1 MNSNQLD
8 ISKLDMRKKEVLDIS
23 KAKGIT
29 VGQKAQVVLVI
40 DRSGSMSPQY
50 KSGAVQDLVERI
62 LPVGMAFDDNEEI
75 DVYIFHDDAIKCT
88 SANISNIS
96 GYVNSYIN
104 NKDFGGTAYAPI
116 INKIVK
122 DFGGNTGGGS
132 NNNSGGFF
140 KKLLNLGSS
149 NNSNNGSPSAALEYP
164 VYVIFVTDGENSD
177 RAQAIEAITNASR
190 YGIFFQFIGI
200 GNETFSFL
208 KKLDSMNGRFIDN
221 ANFFQQPNLS
231 RTSDTQLYNLL
242 MSEFPQWLKEA
253 KPKNLIK

>member
-1 MNSNQLD
+1 M
-8 ISKLDMRKKEVLDIS
+8 
-23 KAKGIT
+23 
-29 VGQKAQVVLVI
+29 
-40 DRSGSMSPQY
+40 
-50 KSGAVQDLVERI
+50 
-62 LPVGMAFDDNEEI
+62 
-75 DVYIFHDDAIKCT
+75 
-88 SANISNIS
+88 
-96 GYVNSYIN
+96 
-104 NKDFGGTAYAPI
+104 
-116 INKIVK
+116 
-122 DFGGNTGGGS
+122 
-132 NNNSGGFF
+132 
-140 KKLLNLGSS
+140 
-149 NNSNNGSPSAALEYP
+149 EYP

-221 ANFFQQPNLS
+221 ANFFQQPDLS